1 MAPEPLE
8 GPHGTPSILTQPEW
22 SDYLKTYTPEPII
35 QNTMEA
41 SRTSSRRSVRTPA
54 IVHERPQCYTAP
66 GRLTVEENV
75 EKSTTFITQDVDDT
89 MDHLVAAIKRELLNL
104 DQNTINS
111 LRKIL
116 MSQYHI
122 DKNRTLPVFVIRDE
136 LSHQKVPLSGSTFSV
151 LCNMF
156 THSNNEI
163 IFEDLLDFIESVLL
177 DKPIE
182 FESHKLP
189 TLCYDDRCQTAPG
202 KVSISRFQQ
211 RPIKPTDRPHSTVD
225 FTPDDKVNDREVLL
239 DLKTRPSSE
248 RSQSNHSEVVSE
260 FNQEEVEVFTPIT
273 EQAIQHQHKVADKV
287 ESYFQSRPNP
297 QHEIGS
303 LRYQSSLN
311 NS

>member
-22 SDYLKTYTPEPII
+22 SDYLKTYTPEPIR
-35 QNTMEA
+35 QNTMENTA
-41 SRTSSRRSVRTPA
+41 RTSSRQSVRTPTV
-54 IVHERPQCYTAP
+54 VHERSQCYTAP
-66 GRLTVEENV
+66 GRLTVEESE

-189 TLCYDDRCQTAPG
+189 ALCYDDRCQTAPG
-202 KVSISRFQQ
+202 KVSVSRFQQ
-211 RPIKPTDRPHSTVD
+211 RPIKPTDRPHSTVNL
-225 FTPDDKVNDREVLL
+225 TPDEKVNDREVLL

-248 RSQSNHSEVVSE
+248 RSQSNQSEIVKVSSIDVNE
-260 FNQEEVEVFTPIT
+260 FDQEKMNVFTPVT
-273 EQAIQHQHKVADKV
+273 EQAIQQQHKVADKV

-297 QHEIGS
+297 QHEIGK
-303 LRYQSSLN
+303 L
-311 NS
+311 